1 MDAMGVIHLLL
12 LWEEANFPL
21 QDLRKRAWL
30 NVEATDAKGKV
41 YHLDVDKKGFEGEE
55 YTIS

>member
-1 MDAMGVIHLLL
+1 MSYTSCFYERRPVSDAMI
-12 LWEEANFPL
+12 
-21 QDLRKRAWL
+21 AWL